1 MQTISPAIAGFKMD
15 FPASP
20 PNATLHKIFSKADAI
35 TIPKSHFQFLF
46 QAAIIRAIKNIGTDK
61 LIIILVT
68 VHTPFKYS
76 ISNARND
83 NTKGLLAVGAGNQ
96 NILVN
101 SPNTEANIPV
111 RLFLKANNTIGI
123 MNIGLIY
130 QLITLWCLANAQLK
144 NASLVRNNMINTT
157 VATAKSIPNIT
168 SIFFVIITIP
178 SYSCQLVLE
187 MRHMFSFACSSLVI
201 IYPTQ
206 LEDK

>member
-15 FPASP
+15 IPASP
-20 PNATLHKIFSKADAI
+20 LNATLHKIFSNAAAI
-35 TIPKSHFQFLF
+35 TIPKSHVHFLF

-61 LIIILVT
+61 LIMILVA

-83 NTKGLLAVGAGNQ
+83 NTRGSLVVGAGNQ

-144 NASLVRNNMINTT
+144 NASLVKNNMINTT
-157 VATAKSIPNIT
+157 VETANSIPNIT

-178 SYSCQLVLE
+178 HLIILFIHRRNLE
-187 MRHMFSFACSSLVI
+187 
-201 IYPTQ
+201 
-206 LEDK
+206 